1 MHPKSE
7 INSMVQNQKKN
18 YYDIIKKLVESFPT
32 VSGRDLMVKKL
43 PSNQRL
49 YFFPNFLRLG
59 NAFYFPRKVMRHAT
73 C

>member
-32 VSGRDLMVKKL
+32 VSGRDLMVKKIT
-43 PSNQRL
+43 Q
-49 YFFPNFLRLG
+49 
-59 NAFYFPRKVMRHAT
+59 
-73 C
+73 